1 MVKPENDARD
11 IFIII
16 LQITGDNMMISEYL
30 KNKKAKKSLTN
41 QELADLSGVPVGTV
55 NRILSNQTDNPSF
68 QTVCDIVVALD
79 GSLDE
84 LAGIKPEQADAD
96 ETPSGRTH
104 LEMSLMYKQII
115 SSKDRWLC
123 RAFICVCVLVAFILC
138 LFVFDVLN
146 PHVGFFHVD

>member
-55 NRILSNQTDNPSF
+55 NRISVQPNRQPQFS
-68 QTVCDIVVALD
+68 
-79 GSLDE
+79 
-84 LAGIKPEQADAD
+84 
-96 ETPSGRTH
+96 
-104 LEMSLMYKQII
+104 
-115 SSKDRWLC
+115 DRL
-123 RAFICVCVLVAFILC
+123 
-138 LFVFDVLN
+138 
-146 PHVGFFHVD
+146 